1 MNMVI
6 ILFGAPGVGKGTIAA
21 MLHEKYHIPHISSG
35 NMIRDLIK
43 HGKAGL
49 DLKAIIEKGELIPDL
64 LVYKIVGDRIK
75 EEDCKKGYILDGFPR
90 TTAQA
95 KFLDEL
101 LKHVKMKIDMVVKLT
116 ASEGTIIKRVS
127 GRRICEKC
135 DAIYHLDNIPPK
147 KPGICDKCGGKL
159 IQREDDTPE
168 VVKRRIEVY
177 QKQTAEVIDFY
188 RNKGLLVDI
197 HTEQPINDIFNE
209 ICELSS
215 KQKVY
220 S

>member
-1 MNMVI
+1 
-6 ILFGAPGVGKGTIAA
+6 VGKGTIAA

-101 LKHVKMKIDMVVKLT
+101 LKHVKMKIDMVVNLT